1 MFSGYIV
8 LGQKSKKNTKKIVF
22 DANYAIKKI
31 VIDAGHGGHDPG
43 CHGKYSK
50 EKHVALSIAL
60 KLGKLIED
68 NHPEIQ
74 VIYTRKT
81 DKFIELSERAAI
93 ANRNNADLF
102 ISIHCNAIA
111 KSSHRGT
118 ETWIMGTHRASDN
131 LDVAKREN
139 AAILLEDNYINKY
152 DGFNPNSPES
162 NIIFSL
168 YQNAYMDQSAN
179 FANKVEKQ
187 FINFQNRESHGVKQA
202 GFVVLWRAAMPA
214 ALIETGFLTNG
225 QDESIMGN
233 ARGQQKIAESI
244 YRAFRGYKN
253 EMEGVKYT
261 SYDYVSSE
269 PDESDAYFENQSSD
283 EINES
288 EKNTIRVGERFD
300 TETITETVVTT
311 ELRYT
316 VQMHTSNAKE
326 NLKRAPF
333 NKVRNVIE
341 EKINGKY
348 VYYAGSFDSESD
360 ALNARNELRKAG
372 FKSAFVVKKN

>member
-1 MFSGYIV
+1 MFSWYIA
-8 LGQKSKKNTKKIVF
+8 LGQKSKKSTKKIVF

-68 NHPEIQ
+68 NHPEVQ
-74 VIYTRKT
+74 VIYTRKS

-269 PDESDAYFENQSSD
+269 PDENDAYFENQNSD

-288 EKNTIRVGERFD
+288 EKNTIQVGERFD
-300 TETITETVVTT
+300 TETVTETVVST

-316 VQMHTSNAKE
+316 VQMHSSSSKE

-348 VYYAGSFDSESD
+348 VYYAGSFNTENE
-360 ALNARNELRKAG
+360 ALNARNELRKVG